1 MESADRLESLACR
14 HKETILKCIKS
25 KQWIRIKGDGKELC
39 LENHTL
45 WAGYT
50 AVEQA
55 SSAAEKQGYAT
66 SYEGKLYSS
75 IKREE
80 FDSPPPKRMVFNS
93 GCNDNVKLA
102 FRIQAPPRAMW
113 SSVGRSEEPQRF
125 YPCNVTFYHRLGS
138 EEDAPEGSNQS
149 ENTNDSR
156 PTRQS
161 SAATRSLTDAHR
173 GGKVARNDNSIYP
186 SIKELI

>member
-1 MESADRLESLACR
+1 LESADRLESLACR
-14 HKETILKCIKS
+14 HKETILECIKS

-93 GCNDNVKLA
+93 GCKDNVKLA

-125 YPCNVTFYHRLGS
+125 YPCNVAFYHRLGS